1 MKQTDLCEYSDNDL
15 ISAVREG
22 KIEAFDQIVRRY
34 ESKVLGVLYGM
45 MRNSDDARDVAQ
57 DVFVKAY
64 KSVDK
69 FRGDSKLYTWLYRIT
84 VNMAIDY
91 MRKKQKKAKVEYNDE
106 VKISDDNPAVPVDRI
121 SPSKTVQNKE
131 LRTKLQEA
139 IEQLPEEQKSTFVL
153 REMQD
158 MSYQEIAGVMNCS
171 VGTVMSRLFYAR
183 KKVRDMIK
191 PYLEGVS

>member
-121 SPSKTVQNKE
+121 NPSKTVQNKE

-158 MSYQEIAGVMNCS
+158 MSYQEIADVMNCS

>member
-1 MKQTDLCEYSDNDL
+1 VKQTDLCEYSDNDL

-121 SPSKTVQNKE
+121 NPSKTVQNKE

-158 MSYQEIAGVMNCS
+158 MSYQEIADVMNCS